1 MILNCY
7 HNCKHFSFQVFI
19 IIIITIIVYIYIQCT
34 YLAFEFIVYEAW
46 DQGERQVLPAFFSPV
61 FFLFCFAGY
70 TKFYVNE
77 HERLS
82 NITLRQK

>member
-1 MILNCY
+1 MKLG
-7 HNCKHFSFQVFI
+7 
-19 IIIITIIVYIYIQCT
+19 TR
-34 YLAFEFIVYEAW
+34 
-46 DQGERQVLPAFFSPV
+46 ERDKSYRPFFHL
-61 FFLFCFAGY
+61 FFVLFCFAGY